1 MSLSYTYTPQ
11 IWPQAVKALMLI
23 ALAVY
28 SGRRRSLPGELS
40 FTFAL
45 LFGALWM
52 VGVSLEVVCIDPRS
66 PTAWQ
71 SINEVN
77 PTVAYLRLERSID
90 QRRPYA
96 SARKAGR
103 FVDWGRPGE
112 RRNPGPVGPS
122 KASVKCAGSGVG
134 HPTEIVKF

>member
-77 PTVAYLRLERSID
+77 PTVLTSDLSDPSTSVDLTLLREKPGVLLIGVDPESDEILVL
-90 QRRPYA
+90 
-96 SARKAGR
+96 SGR
-103 FVDWGRPGE
+103 L
-112 RRNPGPVGPS
+112 
-122 KASVKCAGSGVG
+122 KQALSVPDLV
-134 HPTEIVKF
+134 